1 MNIHIPDKYYIPNK
15 YYIPDKYLYTINPLI
30 IEEDYDKL

>member
-1 MNIHIPDKYYIPNK
+1 MNIHIPDK